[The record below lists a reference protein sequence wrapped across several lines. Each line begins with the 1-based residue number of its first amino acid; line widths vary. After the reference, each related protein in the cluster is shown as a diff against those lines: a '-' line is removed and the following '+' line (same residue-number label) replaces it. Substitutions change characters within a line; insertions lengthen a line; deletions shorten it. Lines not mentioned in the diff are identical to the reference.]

1 MQAQPTRRQLLR
13 AGLAAGAG
21 AALTRYAPWAAVPA
35 TADAMPPAERR
46 ALGLPVGAASSH
58 GDSSI
63 AAAIR
68 SGAIPR
74 NSPLETVVRSLQ
86 SLDTT
91 DDGHDSGGRPRNP
104 EWRRE
109 PSSDAGRR
117 LRSRFRDLRRHF
129 VFEYYPWYQ
138 VQPYDHWNEGG
149 HRPPFD
155 IAAPLMPALGPY
167 DSGNA
172 NVIAQHA
179 RWIAESG
186 VGAIALSWWG
196 QGSYCDRAVP
206 LIMDVM
212 HAHDI
217 HVTFHL
223 EPYRDD
229 RVRFYADDIRY
240 ILRQYGE
247 RRRWDAF
254 LLLERA
260 DGTAS
265 PIFKSFRTILSPT
278 FVDCK
283 GRTRRVPDFAT
294 TGEWRQQTDA
304 IRDAVRPS
312 FEHLVLLADSLNL
325 ESTTAAGFD
334 GIAIYDSFV
343 RPSVWESAATAS
355 GSNHLLFSFPINCG
369 FDRYVSVAPQH
380 DCDLPIPFEP
390 PVGPIDWTS
399 LDSRGKAHAASVD
412 RVLESTATTIDVQV
426 GPGSFNDARG
436 FFLTYINTFNEWH
449 EGTAFEPARNLADL
463 LPEERA
469 FNYHNP
475 PDGGWRLRLL
485 RSLLQPILG
494 GASA

>member
-1 MQAQPTRRQLLR
+1 MKARPTRRQLLQ
-13 AGLAAGAG
+13 AGLTAGAG
-21 AALTRYAPWAAVPA
+21 ATLTHYAPWAALPA
-35 TADAMPPAERR
+35 TAEAIEAAERR
-46 ALGLPVGAASSH
+46 ALGLPVGAADWHGESSV
-58 GDSSI
+58 G
-63 AAAIR
+63 AAIR
-68 SGAIPR
+68 SGVIPPD
-74 NSPLETVVRSLQ
+74 SPLETVVRSLQ
-86 SLDTT
+86 SRYIAGGVH
-91 DDGHDSGGRPRNP
+91 DGDSAAQDREP
-104 EWRRE
+104 RRE
-109 PSSDAGRR
+109 PSVDAGRR

-138 VQPYDHWNEGG
+138 THPYDHWNEGG

-155 IAAPLMPALGPY
+155 IASPMMPALGPY
-167 DSGNA
+167 DSGDA

-196 QGSYCDRAVP
+196 QGSYCDRAVS

-229 RVRFYADDIRY
+229 RVRFYAEDIRY
-240 ILRQYGE
+240 ILREYGE

-254 LLLERA
+254 LLLEQA
-260 DGTAS
+260 DGKAT
-265 PIFKSFRTILSPT
+265 PIFKSFRTILPPT

-294 TGEWRQQTDA
+294 TGEWRRQTDA
-304 IRDAVRPS
+304 IRDGVRPS
-312 FEHLVLLADSLNL
+312 FEQLVLLADSLDFDDMI
-325 ESTTAAGFD
+325 AAGFD
-334 GIAIYDSFV
+334 GIALYDSFV
-343 RPSVWESAATAS
+343 RPSVWRAAARAS
-355 GSNHLLFSFPINCG
+355 GINKLLFSFPINCG
-369 FDRYVSVAPQH
+369 FDRYVSAVPLH
-380 DCDLPIPFEP
+380 DCDVPMPFEP

-399 LDSRGKAHAASVD
+399 IDSRRKAQAASVN

-449 EGTAFEPARNLADL
+449 EGTAFEPARNLTDL
-463 LPEERA
+463 LHEERG

-475 PDGGWRLRLL
+475 PDGGWRLQLL
-485 RSLLQPILG
+485 RSLLQPIIMG
-494 GASA
+494 SSA

>member
-21 AALTRYAPWAAVPA
+21 ATLTRYAPWAAVPA

-68 SGAIPR
+68 SGVIPR

-172 NVIAQHA
+172 NVIA
-179 RWIAESG
+179 SD
-186 VGAIALSWWG
+186 L
-196 QGSYCDRAVP
+196 
-206 LIMDVM
+206 DV
-212 HAHDI
+212 
-217 HVTFHL
+217 V
-223 EPYRDD
+223 
-229 RVRFYADDIRY
+229 V
-240 ILRQYGE
+240 IL
-247 RRRWDAF
+247 
-254 LLLERA
+254 
-260 DGTAS
+260 
-265 PIFKSFRTILSPT
+265 
-278 FVDCK
+278 
-283 GRTRRVPDFAT
+283 
-294 TGEWRQQTDA
+294 
-304 IRDAVRPS
+304 
-312 FEHLVLLADSLNL
+312 
-325 ESTTAAGFD
+325 
-334 GIAIYDSFV
+334 
-343 RPSVWESAATAS
+343 
-355 GSNHLLFSFPINCG
+355 
-369 FDRYVSVAPQH
+369 
-380 DCDLPIPFEP
+380 
-390 PVGPIDWTS
+390 
-399 LDSRGKAHAASVD
+399 
-412 RVLESTATTIDVQV
+412 
-426 GPGSFNDARG
+426 
-436 FFLTYINTFNEWH
+436 
-449 EGTAFEPARNLADL
+449 EGTFDC
-463 LPEERA
+463 
-469 FNYHNP
+469 
-475 PDGGWRLRLL
+475 
-485 RSLLQPILG
+485 IV
-494 GASA
+494 